1 MHAPAGKL
9 MNATKPPSNLLNEGT
24 PALAKNLTLYYNNS
38 SVWTL
43 PRSQNN
49 YTFVDYGNGAYFM
62 SFVADIPSKNVRVS
76 VDVHKKEKN
85 IVVTLK
91 SVK

>member
-1 MHAPAGKL
+1 VFTSSWL
-9 MNATKPPSNLLNEGT
+9 ILVFNED
-24 PALAKNLTLYYNNS
+24 
-38 SVWTL
+38 
-43 PRSQNN
+43 N
-49 YTFVDYGNGAYFM
+49 YLEHSLFEHYHQGYPYGH

-76 VDVHKKEKN
+76 VGVHKKEKN

>member
-1 MHAPAGKL
+1 
-9 MNATKPPSNLLNEGT
+9 
-24 PALAKNLTLYYNNS
+24 
-38 SVWTL
+38 
-43 PRSQNN
+43 
-49 YTFVDYGNGAYFM
+49 M

-76 VDVHKKEKN
+76 VGVHKEEKN